1 MNKEYL
7 INELELTAIIHKVE
21 NKLRLLVKNNMYS
34 DLNNFI
40 RFLESLKQLYK
51 NPDDLNLIEHIRI
64 SIQNYY
70 MYNQQKNNIL
80 YINLNNYNNK
90 ELLNKLLNILDVDN
104 IEEIRNENKII
115 NEKLNKIEER
125 LEKIERL
132 TNLNNEIGII
142 GLNETNILREDTT
155 IIKNN
160 IEK

>member
-1 MNKEYL
+1 MNKEYFN
-7 INELELTAIIHKVE
+7 NELELSTIIHKVE
-21 NKLRLLVKNNMYS
+21 YKLRLLVKNNLYR
-34 DLNNFI
+34 DLNTFI
-40 RFLESLKQLYK
+40 RSLETLKQIY
-51 NPDDLNLIEHIRI
+51 NNQNDYNLIEHIRI

-70 MYNQQKNNIL
+70 MNNQQKNNIL
-80 YINLNNYNNK
+80 DISLYNCINK

-115 NEKLNKIEER
+115 NEKLNKIKER